1 MHCQSCMAGLSI
13 VEPPLRLDREL
24 EVILTPSGYRHR
36 GLARA
41 APDVL
46 VLAEVAPV
54 LLGLKYH
61 SMVPLGQFVGIPTN
75 SNQFDLD

>member
-1 MHCQSCMAGLSI
+1 MGELSI

-36 GLARA
+36 GLNRS
-41 APDVL
+41 APDVR

-54 LLGLKYH
+54 RLGLKYH
-61 SMVPLGQFVGIPTN
+61 SMVA
-75 SNQFDLD
+75 LDSFGR

>member
-1 MHCQSCMAGLSI
+1 MAGLSI

-24 EVILTPSGYRHR
+24 EVILTPSGYRHT
-36 GLARA
+36 GLTRA
-41 APDVL
+41 APDVR

-61 SMVPLGQFVGIPTN
+61 SMVPLDEFAG
-75 SNQFDLD
+75 D